1 VVESIIFSLAVVLFD
16 QLTKIYIKGISLT
29 SLGLDIQG
37 ITPGEKHPVFS
48 DILSIT
54 LLENPGFAFGIYPGI
69 EYKFLLTIVTLLLTA
84 GLFVYLYQ
92 SSGDTFRKRLAAA
105 LLIGGAA
112 GNLIDRIFYG
122 ILYEYA
128 PLFYGSVVDFI
139 NIRVTEFFFFEKM
152 TGNYVFNFADISVTA
167 GLLIMMFSLQT
178 SEQPEIKPIAVENQ
192 D

>member
-1 VVESIIFSLAVVLFD
+1 LKVLFFSLAVVLFD
-16 QLTKIYIKGISLT
+16 QLTKIYIKGISLP
-29 SLGLDIQG
+29 SLGFDIQG
-37 ITPGEKHPVFS
+37 ITPGTRHPVIS

-69 EYKFLLTIVTLLLTA
+69 EYKLLLTILTLLVTA
-84 GLFVYLYQ
+84 GLLVYLYK
-92 SSGDTFRKRLAAA
+92 SRFDIFRKRFAAA

-122 ILYEYA
+122 ILFDYA

-139 NIRVTEFFFFEKM
+139 NIRVTEFFFFEKL
-152 TGNYVFNFADISVTA
+152 TGNYIFNFADISVTA

-178 SEQPEIKPIAVENQ
+178 SEQPEIETLAAENQ